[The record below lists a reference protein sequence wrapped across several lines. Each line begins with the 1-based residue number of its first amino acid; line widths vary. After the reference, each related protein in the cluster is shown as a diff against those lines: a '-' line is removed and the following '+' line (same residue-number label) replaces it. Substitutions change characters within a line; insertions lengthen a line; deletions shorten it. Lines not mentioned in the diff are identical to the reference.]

1 MQPTSPTIPAL
12 IFSLPTGIATFIQAR
27 SLAKAAQAAICN
39 GASPAPVSADGT
51 QLLDPQG
58 NAITATVQNYGV
70 LDANNQPTSFTFKP
84 APLGATPN
92 PATDNTATSMRILA
106 DNMDQIAAAL
116 ADYYFSEGQE
126 AGTGVQGANNNG
138 ANVEDLENEEY
149 PVTFQ
154 ADAA

>member
-12 IFSLPTGIATFIQAR
+12 IFSLPTGIATFMQAR
-27 SLAKAAQAAICN
+27 SLAKAAQAAIGS
-39 GASPAPVSADGT
+39 GATGAVSADGT

-70 LDANNQPTSFTFKP
+70 LDANNQPTNFTFNP
-84 APLGATPN
+84 TPLGATPN

-149 PVTFQ
+149 PVTFV